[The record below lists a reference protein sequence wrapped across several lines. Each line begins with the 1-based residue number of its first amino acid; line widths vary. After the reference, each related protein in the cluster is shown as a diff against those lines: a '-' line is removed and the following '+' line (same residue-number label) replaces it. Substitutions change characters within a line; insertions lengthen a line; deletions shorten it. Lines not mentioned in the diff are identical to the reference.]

1 MSWDERGWGKCFLSG
16 RKTKLQ
22 GDFKLQNHLLWSVSF
37 CSNLVLISKLTHFKI
52 VQNLLFLSYEKY
64 VKDCHHLRLFKSFSN
79 RTNKPHILGKGEDWF
94 LLVINKYLHTYTHID
109 THRQAGS
116 FQIVLK
122 EKTLTIWTCV
132 LREIQIN
139 AV

>member
-1 MSWDERGWGKCFLSG
+1 MGQKGLGKCFLSG
-16 RKTKLQ
+16 RKTKLR

-64 VKDCHHLRLFKSFSN
+64 VKDCHHLRLFKRFSN

-94 LLVINKYLHTYTHID
+94 LLVINKYLHTYRHTPAGRQLSDCFERENFID
-109 THRQAGS
+109 YLDLCSKRNTNQCS
-116 FQIVLK
+116 VNI
-122 EKTLTIWTCV
+122 T
-132 LREIQIN
+132 
-139 AV
+139 